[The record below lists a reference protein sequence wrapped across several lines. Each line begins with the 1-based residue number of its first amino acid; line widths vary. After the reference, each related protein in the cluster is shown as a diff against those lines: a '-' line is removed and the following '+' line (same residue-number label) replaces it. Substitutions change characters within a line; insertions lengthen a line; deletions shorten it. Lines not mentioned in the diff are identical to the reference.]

1 MIASVSLTGHVTNN
15 GGRLARSITRENGV
29 GKVYR
34 LPAASIVET
43 ITPLDVCTDERGK
56 RHSSVGVVSQI
67 ESRGSSGAE
76 TMVTVVWLVIWGIA
90 AIMGVGGADGVAT
103 NGVEI
108 AAVGG
113 AVAVLLGAGIVD
125 GVGAG

>member
-1 MIASVSLTGHVTNN
+1 M
-15 GGRLARSITRENGV
+15 
-29 GKVYR
+29 
-34 LPAASIVET
+34 PAASIVET

-90 AIMGVGGADGVAT
+90 AIMGVGGADGVEMAAVGGADSVAT